1 MDEFNSTHHT
11 TEPTS
16 IRSDHQQRFQASA
29 GAIVDDRFELLKK
42 IGEGGMGVVYLAKQ
56 INIGRE
62 VVIKL
67 LKPHLCSNEE
77 QVNRFHR
84 EASLASRLSHPNC
97 VTIHDFGFYQG
108 TPYIVMEY
116 LEGVPLVEILYQR
129 GRLSFDEVI
138 NILSQTCDALEAARL
153 LEVVHRDLKPE
164 NIFILSDPT
173 TPKFMARS
181 VNL

>member
-1 MDEFNSTHHT
+1 MDEFNSTHRT

-16 IRSDHQQRFQASA
+16 VRSGHQQRFQASA

-108 TPYIVMEY
+108 T
-116 LEGVPLVEILYQR
+116 R
-129 GRLSFDEVI
+129 GRKRRA
-138 NILSQTCDALEAARL
+138 CAAERIKKKL
-153 LEVVHRDLKPE
+153 LKKCRCLHPLPPE
-164 NIFILSDPT
+164 
-173 TPKFMARS
+173 
-181 VNL
+181 